1 MSAKY
6 PHWRWLVGSWIH
18 KTGVQGE
25 RLDGTYK
32 QGDLHKRWH
41 QSREQD
47 ETSPALLQ
55 REEVQRLSVGG
66 SPDLCSCWNCTGEG
80 LVGVKNPLIF
90 CWTWGGNA
98 EEEHQM
104 VERLFRTDFTTLFDL
119 VPWKLYPC
127 LWTSFTFLEL
137 LAQSQNI
144 NGQHVA
150 H

>member
-18 KTGVQGE
+18 ETGVRERGLTGHINGE
-25 RLDGTYK
+25 TSTNGGIRAA
-32 QGDLHKRWH
+32 KR
-41 QSREQD
+41 D
-47 ETSPALLQ
+47 ESSPALLQ
-55 REEVQRLSVGG
+55 RDSVLGAAR
-66 SPDLCSCWNCTGEG
+66 PVHLLKLYRWG
-80 LVGVKNPLIF
+80 LVGVKHPLIF

-98 EEEHQM
+98 EEEHQT
-104 VERLFRTDFTTLFDL
+104 VERLFRTNFTTLFDL

>member
-6 PHWRWLVGSWIH
+6 PQWRWLVGSWIH
-18 KTGVQGE
+18 ETGVPGE

-32 QGDLHKRWH
+32 RGDLHKRWH
-41 QSREQD
+41 QSC
-47 ETSPALLQ
+47 ETGWELTSLLQ
-55 REEVQRLSVGG
+55 RDSVLGATR
-66 SPDLCSCWNCTGEG
+66 PVHLLKLYRWG
-80 LVGVKNPLIF
+80 LVGVKHPLIF
-90 CWTWGGNA
+90 CWTWRGNA
-98 EEEHQM
+98 EEEHQT
-104 VERLFRTDFTTLFDL
+104 VERLFRTNFTTLFDL
-119 VPWKLYPC
+119 FPWKLYPC